1 MTTNQ
6 ITPKQPRE
14 SRLLR
19 LLVAL
24 IIAALLAGNAQAH
37 IIREVP
43 WNPAAAAYRRAT
55 AFLNF
60 VPVRWDLIE
69 TELLTGLDLP
79 GLRGATGLELIAG
92 AGTPD
97 EAKLRQ
103 VIVERDRDAT
113 YLLLT
118 ASLSRLIRHNLS
130 EARETLLD
138 DPAAAG
144 AKVRTAEEL
153 YRAFGEGYLKAAVPE
168 AFDRIG
174 RAWLELHTSV
184 GSAGIAGGIG
194 AIPSDTAAFEAA
206 QAEVATF
213 LRAEYETGV
222 VPAAGYYPLPASA
235 KEMTFAELPVVPIAG
250 TDLNDQDPLPN
261 QRLNIEWRG
270 IDEAD
275 APLIALGD
283 ALFDS
288 PLIFGEP
295 ARSLGISCNTC
306 HNEGDINQNFFI
318 PGVSHQRGAADVR
331 GWYFNPYFNDLRLDS
346 LDFPSL
352 RGIRFT
358 APYGRDGRFP
368 SLREFTRNVIVN
380 EFGGHE
386 PTDLMLNALVLYMFE
401 FDFQPNSLL
410 NDDGTLV
417 DNAPEAAKRGE
428 ELFNRPFDAFAGRSC
443 ASCHIPDS
451 AFTDNLVHNIGTG
464 LDHVEGFF
472 ATPTLL
478 NVAYTAPYLH
488 DGRLET
494 LEEVVVWFNE
504 QFDLELADD
513 EVADLTAYVET
524 VGSADEPWTVFD
536 DENTE
541 FLFAWDELTMF
552 TSTLGSMLIPTQDK
566 FHALQLIEFVAEH
579 FIDDASDLADMNQL
593 PLVYDVVAALE
604 AVGAAIEADDW
615 ALAQERFAAYDA
627 LVNEYGQV
635 LR

>member
-1 MTTNQ
+1 MV
-6 ITPKQPRE
+6 I
-14 SRLLR
+14 
-19 LLVAL
+19 V
-24 IIAALLAGNAQAH
+24 IASLLAGNAQAH

-43 WNPAAAAYRRAT
+43 WNPVAAAYRRAT

-69 TELLTGLDLP
+69 TEILTDLDVPGYRRRTGLDL
-79 GLRGATGLELIAG
+79 LAG
-92 AGTPD
+92 EGTPVGV
-97 EAKLRQ
+97 KLKQ
-103 VIVERDRDAT
+103 AIADRDGDET
-113 YLLLT
+113 YRALT
-118 ASLSRLIRHNLS
+118 VSLSRLIRQNLT
-130 EARETLLD
+130 EAREALED
-138 DPAAAG
+138 DSAAAG

-153 YRAFGEGYLKAAVPE
+153 YRAFGEGYLKAALPQ
-168 AFDRIG
+168 AFDRVG

-184 GSAGIAGGIG
+184 GTPGIAGGIG
-194 AIPSDTAAFEAA
+194 AIPSDVAAFEAA

-213 LRAEYETGV
+213 LQAEYEVAV
-222 VPAAGYYPLPASA
+222 VPEAGYYPLPASA
-235 KEMTFAELPVVPIAG
+235 RHMPFSDLPVVPIAG

-261 QRLNIEWRG
+261 QRLHIEWRG

-275 APLIALGD
+275 TPLIALGD

-295 ARSLGISCNTC
+295 ARSLDISCDTC

-318 PGVSHQRGAADVR
+318 PGVSHQRGAANVR
-331 GWYFNPYFNDLRLDS
+331 GWYFNPYFNDLRGDS
-346 LDFPSL
+346 LDIPSL

-358 APYGRDGRFP
+358 APYGRDGRFS

-380 EFGGHE
+380 EFGGPE
-386 PTDLMLNALVLYMFE
+386 PTDLMLNALVQYMFE

-417 DNAPEAAKRGE
+417 DDAPEAAKRGE
-428 ELFNRPFDAFAGRSC
+428 VLFNQPFGAFAGRSC

-451 AFTDNLVHNIGTG
+451 AFTDNLVHNIGSG

-478 NVAYTAPYLH
+478 NVTYTAPYLH

-494 LEEVVVWFNE
+494 LNDVVAWFNE
-504 QFDLELADD
+504 QFELELADD
-513 EVADLTAYVET
+513 QVADLTAYVET

-552 TSTLGSMLIPTQDK
+552 ASTLGSMLIPTQDK

-579 FIDDASDLADMNQL
+579 FIDDASDLEDMNQL
-593 PLVYDVVAALE
+593 PMVYEVVAALE
-604 AVGAAIEADDW
+604 AVGVAIEADDW
-615 ALAQERFAAYDA
+615 AAAQQNYAAYQA
-627 LVNEYGQV
+627 LAHEYGQV